1 MKFGKVVLPVF
12 AVLVL
17 ATMVAYAADLTGSW
31 KSSMETPQG
40 SFERTFVFKQDGDKL
55 TGKIV
60 TMRGENKI
68 EVEIKDGK
76 VKGDEFEFT
85 VEQRGREGQTRTV
98 PYKGKVSGDSI
109 KGTFAGMQ
117 GDREWTAT
125 RQK

>member
-40 SFERTFVFKQDGDKL
+40 TFERTFVLKQDGEKL

-60 TMRGENKI
+60 TQRGET
-68 EVEIKDGK
+68 EIKDGK
-76 VKGDEFEFT
+76 VKGAEFEFT
-85 VEQRGREGQTRTV
+85 VEQSRGGNTMSV
-98 PYKGKVSGDSI
+98 PYKGKMDGDTL
-109 KGTFAGMQ
+109 KGTMGAG
-117 GDREWTAT
+117 DRVREWTAT
-125 RQK
+125 KQK

>member
-17 ATMVAYAADLTGSW
+17 APMVAYAADLTGSW
-31 KSSMETPQG
+31 KSSMETPNG
-40 SFERTFVFKQDGDKL
+40 TFERTFVLKQDGDKL

-60 TMRGENKI
+60 TQRGET
-68 EVEIKDGK
+68 EIKDGK

-85 VEQRGREGQTRTV
+85 VEQPGRGGGPARTV
-98 PYKGKVSGDSI
+98 AYKGKVSGDTL
-109 KGTFAGMQ
+109 KGTFNTPQ

-125 RQK
+125 KQK

>member
-40 SFERTFVFKQDGDKL
+40 TFERTFVFKQDGDKL

-60 TMRGENKI
+60 TQRGET
-68 EVEIKDGK
+68 EIKDGK
-76 VKGDEFEFT
+76 VKDDEFEFT
-85 VEQRGREGQTRTV
+85 VEQGRQGQTRTLA
-98 PYKGKVSGDSI
+98 YKGKVTGDTL
-109 KGTFAGMQ
+109 KGTFAGPQ
-117 GDREWTAT
+117 GDREFTAT
-125 RQK
+125 KQK

>member
-1 MKFGKVVLPVF
+1 MKFGKVVSAVF

-17 ATMVAYAADLTGSW
+17 ATMVAYASDLTGSW

-40 SFERTFVFKQDGDKL
+40 TFERTFVLKQDGEKL

-68 EVEIKDGK
+68 ETEIKDGK

-85 VEQRGREGQTRTV
+85 VEQGRQGQTRTV
-98 PYKGKVSGDSI
+98 PYKGKVTGDSI
-109 KGTFAGMQ
+109 KGTFTGGQ